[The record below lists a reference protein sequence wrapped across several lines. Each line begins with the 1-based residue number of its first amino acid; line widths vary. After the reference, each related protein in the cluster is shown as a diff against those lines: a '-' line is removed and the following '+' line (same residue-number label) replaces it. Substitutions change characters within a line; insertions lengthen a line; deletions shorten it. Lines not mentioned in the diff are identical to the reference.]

1 MKHYILSLFL
11 LLAGIVFSQEKKKI
25 TICWDVSLS
34 MQDRDLDKEFYF
46 LDAYF
51 KTVQN
56 AKVAMLTFSDHV
68 LSKDD
73 FLVEDGNWS
82 SIKQKLEGLSHD
94 GATSFDELG
103 SYVGD
108 GEVLLFTDGRQNMGT
123 GVPNF
128 NGELYVINSKKD
140 FDRATLNLL
149 TIVNNG
155 NLVNL
160 LEEKNREFSI
170 TSNNQYSGRIYT
182 GTEGLANAQIYVK
195 GMEENAT
202 KSSSD
207 GKFSIQGATGD
218 TLVVLFGSRKKE
230 VTLGDNLSLNLSFA
244 DSGIALDEVVL
255 EGEKSIEEVET
266 VTTAYGEE
274 NKDKIGYA
282 VQSITE
288 EDIADVSTTANNAV
302 QGKFSGM
309 RLGQNDDLSQITMRP
324 SNSILGNNYGLI
336 VIDGVPMSRTKS
348 ASVVSDQTPDGQI
361 GNPITVVNNA
371 QFIDPKNI
379 AKITVLKGLAAT
391 NRFGSLGSNGVL
403 LITTKTAT
411 VEGPKGEKPDLARL
425 KNNIYDGKIKVNTKA
440 LVTPYL
446 KELKKGKNLQE
457 AYSIYLEQR
466 GTYWGTPEYLLD
478 VFDFFHTSSPEIAER
493 IISNILENEEA
504 GYEELRGMYLKCSGK
519 KNFKM
524 AQLAANIMMERF
536 PGKIQSY
543 LDLAMAHK
551 QNGAY
556 QQSLDV
562 LNTMLE
568 GTANSSLNFAGLEK
582 ITGTEIRNVI
592 NKGPTDLAISKV
604 DPKYHNNLTYDARLV
619 LEWNNSDADFTVQF
633 VNPQKRFFNWEH
645 TDFGDR
651 KRILN
656 ELQQGYSSEQFEIFG
671 AETKGDW
678 LLNVTYKGNRT
689 SGNKAPIFLKCTV
702 QQNFGRANQKEE
714 VFMVRLQE
722 MDEEQQLAKFTVQ

>member
-1 MKHYILSLFL
+1 MKRYTLSIFL
-11 LLAGIVFSQEKKKI
+11 LLAGIVFSQEKKEI

-34 MQDRDLDKEFYF
+34 MMDRDLDKEFYF

-56 AKVAMLTFSDHV
+56 ADVALLTFSDQV

-73 FLVEDGNWS
+73 FLVDDGNWS

-94 GATSFDELG
+94 GATSFDALG
-103 SYVGD
+103 NYVGE
-108 GEVLLFTDGRQNMGT
+108 GEVLMFTDGLQNMGT

-128 NGELYVINSKKD
+128 SGELYVVNSKKD

-149 TIVNNG
+149 TIMNNG

-160 LEEKNREFSI
+160 LEEKDRNFSN
-170 TSNNQYSGRIYT
+170 TVVNEYSGRIYS
-182 GTEGLANAQIYVK
+182 GTEGLANAQIYLK
-195 GMEENAT
+195 GMDENAT

-207 GKFSIQGATGD
+207 GNFSIQGATGD

-230 VTLGDNLSLNLSFA
+230 VALGENLSLNLSFA

-255 EGEKSIEEVET
+255 EGEKGIEKVET

-309 RLGQNDDLSQITMRP
+309 RLGQNDDLSQVTMRP

-348 ASVVSDQTPDGQI
+348 ASSVSDQIPDGQI
-361 GNPITVVNNA
+361 GMPITVVNNA

-391 NRFGSLGSNGVL
+391 NRFGSLGANGVL

-411 VEGPKGEKPDLARL
+411 VDGPKGEKPDLARL
-425 KNNIYDGKIKVNTKA
+425 KNNIYDGKVKVNAKT

-446 KELKKGKNLQE
+446 RELKNGKNLQE
-457 AYSIYLEQR
+457 TYGIYLDQR
-466 GTYWGTPEYLLD
+466 KSYNDTPEYLLD
-478 VFDFFHTSSPEIAER
+478 LFEFFYNSSPEIANR
-493 IISNILENEEA
+493 IISNILEKEDA
-504 GYEELRGMYLKCSGK
+504 SYEELRGMYLKCSEKG
-519 KNFKM
+519 NHELAF
-524 AQLAANIMMERF
+524 LAANRIAEKF
-536 PGKIQSY
+536 PDKIQSY

-551 QNGAY
+551 NKGNY
-556 QQSLDV
+556 QQALDI
-562 LNTMLE
+562 LNSMLE
-568 GTANSSLNFAGLEK
+568 GTANPSLNLNGLEK
-582 ITGTEIRNVI
+582 IVGTEIRNLI
-592 NKGPTDLAISKV
+592 NSHKAQLNISKV
-604 DPKYHNNLTYDARLV
+604 APKYHNNLTYDARLV
-619 LEWNNSDADFTVQF
+619 LEWNNPDADFTVQF

-651 KRILN
+651 KRILD
-656 ELQQGYSSEQFEIFG
+656 ELKQGYSSEQFEIFG
-671 AETKGDW
+671 AETKGNW
-678 LLNVTYKGNRT
+678 LLNVSYKGNRT
-689 SGNKAPIFLKCTV
+689 SGNQMPTFLKCTV
-702 QQNFGRANQKEE
+702 QRNFGRLNQTEE
-714 VFMVRLQE
+714 EFIIRLHDVNE
-722 MDEEQQLAKFTVQ
+722 DQQLAKFTVQ